1 MTIPNGAPGIDN
13 STWVTTDTVANLPGR
28 TQAAVTPQYS
38 SQITTQPGITQGVG
52 VLGGVSS
59 LIDSIS
65 GIIQSLINGLTSIF
79 TGIIGV
85 IGATIVALI
94 NGAAEIISSL
104 FGGISRTNDT
114 IYNSVSGK
122 NGSNVNNSDTGAEL
136 KGLKDTVVS
145 LQSSFQNL
153 EYDALPQGGS
163 IIIDD
168 GSTPQDLGWGTN
180 WTTAGDGTSYIPAV
194 PGGFWWSDSGN
205 AARTFGGF
213 YNGETESDLQIV
225 SMVLYTLM
233 ESPSPAALNQAGNQL
248 RARVGDDGDSY
259 VYARVYYNQVEI
271 GFYVDGIKSSVDF
284 FPVKPTTCSLWEL
297 QVGTEEDAT
306 EVIVYQ
312 NRLPVAGWTDTDGLS
327 RMGSTYRGGGMDMF
341 SDARSGGKE
350 SSPGMI
356 AKWSMRDVAPP
367 GVTGTGISLQRLGG
381 GAVTAIHGQ
390 VGSVNA
396 NYFDTVLYSSTD
408 LAWDPANTAITVTKA
423 GMYCLQF
430 NLLFNQFYYSV
441 TTYPAVFVN
450 TEVLY
455 GGNVFGSG
463 GQNSQILT
471 LNGSFFLALNAGDVV
486 QPGIGITSTGNLLLT
501 GDSLGQLAWMT
512 LTKVG

>member
-1 MTIPNGAPGIDN
+1 LTIPNGASGIDN
-13 STWVTTDTVANLPGR
+13 STWVTTDTVSNLPGR
-28 TQAAVTPQYS
+28 TQDAVTPQYK
-38 SQITTQPGITQGVG
+38 SQVTSQPGITQGVG

-59 LIDSIS
+59 LISSIS

-79 TGIIGV
+79 TGIIGA

-94 NGAAEIISSL
+94 NGAAEIISAL
-104 FGGISRTNDT
+104 FGGISQTNDT

-122 NGSNVNNSDTGAEL
+122 NGSNINNSDTGAEL

-145 LQSSFQNL
+145 LQSSIQNMQ
-153 EYDALPQGGS
+153 YDALPQGGS
-163 IIIDD
+163 IFVDD
-168 GSTPQDLGWGTN
+168 GSSPQDVGWGTN
-180 WTTAGDGTSYIPAV
+180 WTTAGDGTSYIPAT
-194 PGGFWWSDSGN
+194 PGGFWWSDSGG

-213 YNGETESDLQIV
+213 FNGQTESDLQIV

-233 ESPSPAALNQAGNQL
+233 ENPSPVANNDAGNQL
-248 RARVGDDGDSY
+248 RARVGDSGTSY

-271 GFYVDGIKSSVDF
+271 GFYVDGILSSVDF

-297 QVGTEEDAT
+297 QCGTEEDPT
-306 EVIVYQ
+306 EIIVYQ

-327 RMGSTYRGGGMDMF
+327 RIGSTYRGGGMDMF

-356 AKWSMRDVAPP
+356 AKWSMRDLAPP
-367 GVTGTGISLQRLGG
+367 GITGTAISVQRLGAG
-381 GAVTAIHGQ
+381 TVTATHGQ

-396 NYFDTVLYSSTD
+396 DYFDTVLYTSTD
-408 LAWDPANTAITVTKA
+408 LEWDTSNTAITVTKA
-423 GMYCLQF
+423 GQYFLTF

-450 TEVLY
+450 NEVVY

-471 LNGSFFLALNAGDVV
+471 LPGFFPLALNAGDVV
-486 QPGIGITSTGNLLLT
+486 QPAIGINTTGNLLLT
-501 GDSLGQLAWMT
+501 GDPLGQLCWMT